1 MKIHSDQ
8 IEIGSVLPFAKLVSR
23 NVMSFDTEK
32 KNTQKKIDAG
42 RPPFNFIPLW

>member
-1 MKIHSDQ
+1 MVIVNMCDLMKIHSDQ

-32 KNTQKKIDAG
+32 KNTQKK
-42 RPPFNFIPLW
+42 N